1 MNGTVVLRPRRRST
15 AAAQASLV
23 ISPEPGEDCTPAESA
38 GYCLIPKLAHAFTL
52 LRASALTG
60 PTGTSD
66 PATPDEPVRF
76 CMMPEV
82 AHAFAAL
89 RATRLPV
96 TTKAGESF
104 AIEVSGSNTIDSR
117 DAPTW
122 ELVSSRALTASS
134 DAAARQLLSAFSRW
148 SAARS
153 WPRREVPGPRSHR
166 EPARAQKPEVLPHR
180 NNRHS
185 SWQLLRQHQFRL
197 YFMGSLISNL
207 GTWLQSTAQIII
219 AYQFTHSVF
228 TVGLIAS
235 AQFAGMV
242 VVSPWAAVLA
252 SKYSPRT
259 VLIGTQCASA
269 VIAASMAFCYFYGIL
284 RLPELFFGALSLGFA
299 YALALPV
306 QTALVPELIGRAN
319 MTDALKMNSVSYNA
333 GRALAPALSVLVLA
347 FLGPDLIFILN
358 AATFVTFALLLR
370 RLDLFAADERLRV
383 TLVTSIRQARKMAAN
398 ALTPVAPGLHSPIS
412 PGRTTSPQRSI
423 ELTSV
428 ERPRARLRD
437 GLDIALRNRRILLLL
452 AIVAAVTLADDPIL
466 VLSPALAH
474 TKLHVSNDWAGY
486 FIAALGWG
494 SVLGSL
500 PPTSARNDGGRRA
513 SRYAALSL
521 LALGVSVV
529 AFTRGFS
536 PPATLAAA
544 VAAGAAGLC
553 TGTAAQTAL
562 LSHQEKTKASLAT
575 AASVTALWAIAW
587 AGTKPFASLLDGWL
601 ASHLGLMRA
610 SIILASPALAI
621 ALCELLLPSSI
632 RNFIKFGAARMTSR
646 ILPTPNTATT
656 CDVGIIPSPQKMPAT
671 MPFDTD
677 WEASPKTGRTA
688 EAVSD
693 AYGVAGRTI
702 GTSGAP
708 VSQVISI

>member
-1 MNGTVVLRPRRRST
+1 MNGTVVRPRRRST

-38 GYCLIPKLAHAFTL
+38 GYCLMPKLAHAFTV
-52 LRASALTG
+52 LRASALPG
-60 PTGTSD
+60 PTGTGD
-66 PATPDEPVRF
+66 RATPDEPVRF

-96 TTKAGESF
+96 TTKGGESF
-104 AIEVSGSNTIDSR
+104 AIEVSGSSTTDSPR
-117 DAPTW
+117 DAPIW

-134 DAAARQLLSAFSRW
+134 HAAARQLLGPFSRR
-148 SAARS
+148 SPARTS
-153 WPRREVPGPRSHR
+153 IRRELPGPRSHK
-166 EPARAQKPEVLPHR
+166 EPARAPKPDVLPQR

-197 YFMGSLISNL
+197 YFLGSLISNL

-252 SKYSPRT
+252 SKYSPRA

-269 VIAASMAFCYFYGIL
+269 IIAALMAFCYFDGIL

-306 QTALVPELIGRAN
+306 QTALVPELIDRADI
-319 MTDALKMNSVSYNA
+319 TDALKMNSVSYNA
-333 GRALAPALSVLVLA
+333 GRALAPALSVLVIA

-358 AATFVTFALLLR
+358 AITFVTFALLLR
-370 RLDLFAADERLRV
+370 RLDLFTADERLRV
-383 TLVTSIRQARKMAAN
+383 TLAASFRQARKLAVN
-398 ALTPVAPGLHSPIS
+398 ALAPVAPGWHSPVS
-412 PGRTTSPQRSI
+412 PGRTTSPRRSV
-423 ELTSV
+423 EFTPV

-437 GLDIALRNRRILLLL
+437 GLDIALRHRRILLLL

-474 TKLHVSNDWAGY
+474 AKLHVSNDWAGY

-500 PPTSARNDGGRRA
+500 PPTSAQNDGGRRA

-544 VAAGAAGLC
+544 VAAGTAGLC
-553 TGTAAQTAL
+553 TGTAAQAAL
-562 LSHQEKTKASLAT
+562 LSHQEKAKASMAT
-575 AASVTALWAIAW
+575 AASITALWAIAW

-601 ASHLGLMRA
+601 ASHIGLMRTG
-610 SIILASPALAI
+610 IVLASPALAI
-621 ALCELLLPSSI
+621 ALCELLLPPAI
-632 RNFIKFGAARMTSR
+632 REFIKSGAARMTSR
-646 ILPTPNTATT
+646 MLPTSNAAVTA
-656 CDVGIIPSPQKMPAT
+656 DVSIIPAPQKMPAT
-671 MPFDTD
+671 TPF
-677 WEASPKTGRTA
+677 
-688 EAVSD
+688 
-693 AYGVAGRTI
+693 
-702 GTSGAP
+702 
-708 VSQVISI
+708 

>member
-1 MNGTVVLRPRRRST
+1 MNRTMVLRRRRRST
-15 AAAQASLV
+15 AAAQPSLV
-23 ISPEPGEDCTPAESA
+23 ISPGPREDCTPAGSA
-38 GYCLIPKLAHAFTL
+38 GYCLMPELAHAFTV
-52 LRASALTG
+52 LRASALPG
-60 PTGTSD
+60 PTGTSER
-66 PATPDEPVRF
+66 ATPAEPVRF

-104 AIEVSGSNTIDSR
+104 AIEVRSSTVDSPR
-117 DAPTW
+117 DALTW
-122 ELVSSRALTASS
+122 ELVSSRALSASS
-134 DAAARQLLSAFSRW
+134 NAAARQLLGVFSRW
-148 SAARS
+148 SPARTLT
-153 WPRREVPGPRSHR
+153 RRELPGHR
-166 EPARAQKPEVLPHR
+166 NHTELAKAQQPGVLPQP

-197 YFMGSLISNL
+197 YFLGSLISNL

-259 VLIGTQCASA
+259 VLCGTQCASA
-269 VIAASMAFCYFYGIL
+269 IIAALMALCYLDGTL

-306 QTALVPELIGRAN
+306 QTALVPKLVGRAN
-319 MTDALKMNSVSYNA
+319 RTDALKMNSVSYNA
-333 GRALAPALSVLVLA
+333 GRALAPALSVLVIA
-347 FLGPDLIFILN
+347 FLGPDLIFVLN
-358 AATFVTFALLLR
+358 AITFVTFALVLC
-370 RLDLFAADERLRV
+370 RLDIFAANEQLRVTNEHLRV
-383 TLVTSIRQARKMAAN
+383 TLATSFRQARKSAVT
-398 ALTPVAPGLHSPIS
+398 ALAPAAPGWHSPVS
-412 PGRTTSPQRSI
+412 AGRTTSPGRPAEPASA
-423 ELTSV
+423 

-437 GLDIALRNRRILLLL
+437 GLDIALHNRRIVLLL

-474 TKLHVSNDWAGY
+474 TKLHISNDWAGY

-500 PPTSARNDGGRRA
+500 PPTSAQTDGGRRA
-513 SRYAALSL
+513 SRYAAFSL

-536 PPATLAAA
+536 APATLAAA

-562 LSHQEKTKASLAT
+562 LSHQEKTGASMAT
-575 AASVTALWAIAW
+575 AASITALWAIAW

-601 ASHLGLMRA
+601 ASHLGLMRTG
-610 SIILASPALAI
+610 IILASPALTI
-621 ALCELLLPSSI
+621 ALCELLLPSTV
-632 RNFIKFGAARMTSR
+632 RKFIKSRAARVTSR
-646 ILPTPNTATT
+646 MLSTSNTAATG
-656 CDVGIIPSPQKMPAT
+656 DVTIISSPQKMPAT
-671 MPFDTD
+671 TPF
-677 WEASPKTGRTA
+677 
-688 EAVSD
+688 
-693 AYGVAGRTI
+693 
-702 GTSGAP
+702 
-708 VSQVISI
+708 